1 MTQNVVS
8 GYASYVN
15 YGYQADYT
23 TAVAGTRSFG
33 MGNKI
38 THTRRNN
45 MERVYGL
52 GSRNA
57 SANVAKKFEGT
68 ASIEFVMN
76 NGSFFRA
83 VLGANSDT
91 GGAGPQYVHTYT
103 EANTIPS
110 FSIVTGSELGDND
123 EVAVL
128 VSAKALTTTIT
139 AAVNEI
145 VKVRMECPYKT
156 ETIATSG
163 LGSQVVASPYSD
175 DPFTFAQGTLQLPS
189 GSTIG
194 NVQSFELTINN
205 SLEGVWGLGSRIK
218 TAEVEKI
225 REYNL
230 RMTVAF
236 SQASDFL
243 TKFFGQATGPLTTT
257 NVGTTAT
264 LILTFTNSGATSA
277 LRSLVITLANIYLDE
292 ETLSKDVNEII
303 KEDVTGWALSGTSV
317 VWTNNTSADTGSP

>member
-1 MTQNVVS
+1 MVQYVVS

-15 YGYQADYT
+15 YGYEATYG
-23 TAVAGTRSFG
+23 TAVTGTRAFG

-57 SANVAKKFEGT
+57 QANVAKKFEGT
-68 ASIEFVMN
+68 ASVEFVMN
-76 NGSFFRA
+76 NGSFFRG
-83 VLGANSDT
+83 VLGGNADG
-91 GGAGPQYVHTYT
+91 GGAGPTYTHTYS

-110 FSIVTGSELGDND
+110 FSIVTGSELGGND
-123 EVAVL
+123 EVTVL
-128 VSAKALTTTIT
+128 VSAKALTTTLT
-139 AAVNEI
+139 AAVNE
-145 VKVRMECPYKT
+145 VVRVRMECPYKT
-156 ETIATSG
+156 ETLATTPV
-163 LGSQVVASPYSD
+163 GSQVVASPYAD
-175 DPFTFAQGTLQLPS
+175 DPFTFAQGTLELPS

-218 TAEVEKI
+218 TAEVEKV
-225 REYNL
+225 REYNI

-236 SQASDFL
+236 SDTTVLLS
-243 TKFFGQATGPLTTT
+243 KFFGQATGPLTAT

-264 LILTFTNSGATSA
+264 LVLTFTNAGATSA
-277 LRSLVITLANIYLDE
+277 LRSLVITLANVYLDE
-292 ETLSKDVNEII
+292 ECLPKDVNEVL

-317 VWTNNTSADTGSP
+317 VWTNATTGDTGSP